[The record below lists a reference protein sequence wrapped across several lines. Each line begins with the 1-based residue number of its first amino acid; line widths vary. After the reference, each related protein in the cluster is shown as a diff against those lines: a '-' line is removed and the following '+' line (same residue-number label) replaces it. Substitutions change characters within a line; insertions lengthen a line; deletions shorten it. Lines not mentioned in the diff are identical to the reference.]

1 MRIRQQQRM
10 FRGLIWIGLSCALIV
25 SSLSGCKKKS
35 PPAETKP
42 PVSPTA
48 QPVKPAPTT
57 NNTPTATLPLPG
69 IKLTNV
75 IANAKSW
82 TAKEIDFS
90 EPVPEVSF
98 IDIEGKT
105 HNLSDLRGKN
115 VLIAFWAT
123 WCPQC
128 NIDDLGELRN
138 EVNTDDLAILAVS
151 VVSGRNPETAI
162 RAFVKGQSNI
172 NFPVI
177 ATTAEALPNPLNQVE
192 FLPCSF
198 FIDAQGKVKLVTEGP
213 VSNDDIKAI
222 LRAR

>member
-1 MRIRQQQRM
+1 M
-10 FRGLIWIGLSCALIV
+10 FTVLIGFGLSCALIV
-25 SSLSGCKKKS
+25 SSLSGCKKKT
-35 PPAETKP
+35 PPAETTP
-42 PVSPTA
+42 AVSPTA
-48 QPVKPAPTT
+48 QPVKPASTPEPQ
-57 NNTPTATLPLPG
+57 PTAALPLPG

-82 TAKEIDFS
+82 TTKEIDFS
-90 EPVPEVSF
+90 GPLPEVSF
-98 IDIEGKT
+98 TDIEGKT
-105 HNLSDLRGKN
+105 HNLSDMRGKN
-115 VLIAFWAT
+115 VLLAFWAT

-128 NIDDLGELRN
+128 NIDDLGQLRN
-138 EVNTDDLAILAVS
+138 EVKTDDLAILAVS

-192 FLPCSF
+192 FLPCNF